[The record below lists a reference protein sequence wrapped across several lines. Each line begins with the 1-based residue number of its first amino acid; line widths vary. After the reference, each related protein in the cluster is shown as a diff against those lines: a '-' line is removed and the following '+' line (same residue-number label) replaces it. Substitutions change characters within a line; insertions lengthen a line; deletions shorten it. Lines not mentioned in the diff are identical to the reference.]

1 MGHKFW
7 PLVDLSDSV
16 ERCYATLENTG
27 KNVCVIA
34 SVRYLSVWIDAWYYL

>member
-7 PLVDLSDSV
+7 LSVDLSDSV

-27 KNVCVIA
+27 KKRLRHRLCA
-34 SVRYLSVWIDAWYYL
+34 LSVGLD